1 MRILVVDDNALIRL
15 GLRAALEELEDVE
28 QVDEAGDGQA
38 AVDRVAR
45 GDVDV
50 VLLDVRMPGRDGL
63 SVLPELVGRAT
74 VIMLTNTD
82 DMAAVNEA
90 MRAGAAGYVIH
101 GSLEP
106 AGIGA
111 AIRACVAGGRVVS
124 GLEPWGAG
132 AVSAPEPAAPSAPVA
147 AAGQAD
153 RLSVREAEIMDLV
166 AQGLTN
172 TQIARRLY
180 LSEKT
185 VKNHINRI
193 FAKLGVTNR
202 AHAVAVWLG
211 TAGGPG
217 DPATNGTGMG
227 PGPLVEGLHRP

>member
-15 GLRAALEELEDVE
+15 GLRAALEELDDVE
-28 QVDEAGDGQA
+28 SVDEAGDGQA
-38 AVDRVAR
+38 AVDRVAQ

-63 SVLPELVGRAT
+63 SVLPELVGRTT
-74 VIMLTNTD
+74 VVMLTNTD

-111 AIRACVAGGRVVS
+111 AIRACLAGGRVVS
-124 GLEPWGAG
+124 GLETW
-132 AVSAPEPAAPSAPVA
+132 VSPAAPPPPAPATAVASRDDLSA
-147 AAGQAD
+147 
-153 RLSVREAEIMDLV
+153 REAEIMDVV

-172 TQIARRLY
+172 TQIARRLF

-211 TAGGPG
+211 TAPGPG
-217 DPATNGTGMG
+217 DPGANGTGMG
-227 PGPLVEGLHRP
+227 PGPLVGGAPRP